1 MTSRGGKIV
10 NKRMCRGR
18 VDMQSCRIRRKVT
31 CHGAKIVN
39 KRTCRGCLDA
49 QSGLKK
55 TACDDELEVK

>member
-1 MTSRGGKIV
+1 
-10 NKRMCRGR
+10 
-18 VDMQSCRIRRKVT
+18 MQSCRIRRKVT